1 MSKKIVIIGGV
12 AGGASTAA
20 RLRRVD
26 EDAQIIMLERG
37 PYISFAN
44 CGLPYHIGNTIT
56 DRDELLLQTPESM
69 KTRFNIDV
77 RVENEV
83 TRIDR
88 DAKLVEI
95 RNLLTGETYTETYD
109 TLVLSPGS
117 SPIRPRIPGL
127 DSPGVFSLWNMND
140 MDQIIA
146 KIKALSE
153 AKGLHS
159 KLYIDNLIGDE
170 KTAHPLSA
178 IVVGGGFIG
187 LEMVENLH
195 HLGMNVKLVEMADQ
209 VMAPIDFDMAQLV
222 HSELVE
228 KGVELY
234 LKNGVSEFEQRGDDV
249 YVKLQSGE
257 TLVAD
262 LVIFSIGIRPNSEL
276 AKDAGLTLNER
287 GGIVV
292 DDHMQTND
300 PNIYALGDA
309 VEVVD
314 YVNGNKTMIPLA
326 GPANKQGRIVAN
338 NIAGIDDHYIGTM
351 GTSIAKIF
359 GMTVA
364 STGTNEKILNRLGKV
379 YKKDYFVSVIR
390 PNSHAGYYPGAT
402 QMTLKTIYD
411 AQGKVLGAQAV
422 GIDGVD
428 KRIDVIATV
437 IKLHG
442 TIYDL
447 RDLELAYAP
456 PYSSAKDPVNMAGFT
471 AENALTGQM
480 DGIMWHEI
488 KNLDL
493 ESVTL
498 LDVRTPGENK
508 HGTIAGSFL
517 LPVDSL
523 RDNMELL
530 DPSKETVIFCA
541 VGIRGYIAGKIL
553 KQNGFNVHNLMGGY
567 GFYEMVMKNYS
578 K

>member
-1 MSKKIVIIGGV
+1 MSKKVVIIGGV

-20 RLRRVD
+20 RLRRMD
-26 EDAQIIMLERG
+26 EDVQIIMLERG

-95 RNLLTGETYTETYD
+95 RNLSTGETYTETYD

-153 AKGLHS
+153 SKGLHS

-249 YVKLQSGE
+249 YVKLQSGQ

-276 AKDAGLTLNER
+276 AREAGLTLNER

-292 DDHMQTND
+292 DDHMLTND
-300 PNIYALGDA
+300 PSIYALGDA
-309 VEVVD
+309 IEVVD

-364 STGTNEKILNRLGKV
+364 STGTNEKILSRLGKV

-411 AQGKVLGAQAV
+411 EQGKVLGAQAV

-437 IKLHG
+437 IKLQG

-488 KNLDL
+488 KDLDL
-493 ESVTL
+493 ERVTL

-523 RDNMELL
+523 RENMALL

-553 KQNGFNVHNLMGGY
+553 KQKGFNVRNLMGGY
-567 GFYEMVMKNYS
+567 GFYEMVTKNYS